1 MSPPFKAIA
10 VTLLAGVIAGS
21 MTACSKDL
29 PTEPADR
36 PGAGAAQP
44 GVFLQAAPAND
55 DFGNAVVITALP
67 FNHSVNTSEATAAAD
82 DPIVEVC
89 NLGDHTVWYRFTPTG
104 NLRIN
109 VNTVAS
115 RPDQGISVFTGTRGN
130 LTRVGCSDY
139 GGVTFEAIAG
149 KTYFFMIG
157 TPAGQPGGN
166 LVLNV
171 DVGMEVG
178 VTIDPVGTVNPS
190 TGVAT
195 ISGTVTCS
203 RSAFFELGGAVQQG
217 EASASQGSLFAAGD
231 CDDVTPWE
239 GEVAAENG
247 RFEPG
252 QAEVS
257 VSAWFTADATTEER
271 PAHASAT
278 VQLQTPPSSGIALS
292 ATGRFDGTVQYMS
305 LKWSGAT
312 GARVDIYRNGSRL
325 RTVANDGSDTNGR
338 TFQGDATY
346 VFRVCE
352 AGTTTCSNEAT
363 VTFSSSIR
371 LTATG
376 RQEGAV
382 QYMSLKWTGATGA
395 KVDIYRNGARLRTT
409 ANDGSDTNGRTFQG
423 AATYVF
429 KVCQAGSTVCSNQ
442 ATVVFN

>member
-1 MSPPFKAIA
+1 MNPSFKAMA
-10 VTLLAGVIAGS
+10 ATLLAGVIAGS
-21 MTACSKDL
+21 MAACSKDL
-29 PTEPADR
+29 PTGPANR
-36 PGAGAAQP
+36 PDAGAQSGAS
-44 GVFLQAAPAND
+44 LQAAPAND
-55 DFGNAVVITALP
+55 DFGNAVVITSLP
-67 FNHSVNTSEATAAAD
+67 FNHSVNTSEATTAAD

-89 NLGDHTVWYRFTPTG
+89 NLSDHTVWYRFTPTG

-115 RPDQGISVFTGTRGN
+115 RPGQGISVFTGTRGN
-130 LTRVGCSDY
+130 LTRIGCSDY
-139 GGVTFEAIAG
+139 GSVTFEAVAG
-149 KTYFFMIG
+149 DTYFFMIG
-157 TPAGQPGGN
+157 TPAGQPGGD

-171 DVGMEVG
+171 DVGIEVG
-178 VTIDPVGTVNPS
+178 VTIDPVGTVNSS

-203 RSAFFELGGAVQQG
+203 RSAFFELGGAVKQG
-217 EASASQGSLFAAGD
+217 TVSASQGSLFTAGD
-231 CDDVTPWE
+231 CDDVTHWE
-239 GEVAAENG
+239 GEVAAQNG
-247 RFEPG
+247 RFQPG
-252 QAEVS
+252 PAEVS
-257 VSAWFTADATTEER
+257 VSALFTADATTEER
-271 PAHASAT
+271 HAHASAT
-278 VQLQTPPSSGIALS
+278 VRLASSGIALS
-292 ATGRFDGTVQYMS
+292 ATGRSDGTAQYMS

-312 GARVDIYRNGSRL
+312 GAMVDIYRNGARL
-325 RTVANDGSDTNGR
+325 RTTANDGSDTNGR
-338 TFQGDATY
+338 TFQGAATY

-363 VTFSSSIR
+363 VTFESIR

-395 KVDIYRNGARLRTT
+395 MVDIYRNGARLRTT

>member
-1 MSPPFKAIA
+1 MNRSFNVIA
-10 VTLLAGVIAGS
+10 VTVVGVIAGS

-29 PTEPADR
+29 PTGPSDR
-36 PGAGAAQP
+36 PGAGAQA
-44 GVFLQAAPAND
+44 GVSLQAAPAND

-67 FNHSVNTSEATAAAD
+67 FNHSVNSSEATAAAD
-82 DPIVEVC
+82 DPIVDVC
-89 NLGDHTVWYRFTPTG
+89 NLSDHTVWYRFTPTG

-109 VNTVAS
+109 ANTVAS

-139 GGVTFEAIAG
+139 GSLTFDAIAG
-149 KTYFFMIG
+149 QTYFFMIG

-171 DVGMEVG
+171 DLGIEVG

-195 ISGTVTCS
+195 ITGTVTCS
-203 RSAFFELGGAVQQG
+203 RPAFFELGGAVQQP
-217 EASASQGSLFAAGD
+217 EASASQGSLFTAGN

-239 GEVAAENG
+239 GEVAAEEG

-252 QAEVS
+252 LAEVS
-257 VSAWFTADATTEER
+257 VSALFTADATTEER
-271 PAHASAT
+271 HARASAT
-278 VQLQTPPSSGIALS
+278 VQLQAAGIALS
-292 ATGRFDGTVQYMS
+292 ATGRSDGTAQYMS
-305 LKWSGAT
+305 LKWSGAI
-312 GARVDIYRNGSRL
+312 GAMVDIYRNGSRL
-325 RTVANDGSDTNGR
+325 RTTANDGSDTNGR
-338 TFQGDATY
+338 TFQGAATY
-346 VFRVCE
+346 VFKVCQ
-352 AGTTTCSNEAT
+352 AGSTVCSNEAT
-363 VTFSSSIR
+363 VTFEGIR

-382 QYMSLKWTGATGA
+382 QYMSLKWTGAIGA

-442 ATVVFN
+442 ATVVFK